1 MTRPPW
7 GTTVPGNRWD
17 LADVRAEPGSH
28 RSVSVV
34 VPHFE
39 QPAQLARTLAAL
51 DAQTVR
57 PDEVLVADDG
67 SAVPPVVPPGVR
79 LLRQEDRGFRAA
91 AARNLAAASASGD
104 LLVFLDADTTPEPR
118 YLEEL
123 TRLPARLPELVAVG
137 RRRHATLE
145 GLPVGAP
152 LPPPAERHLPE
163 PAWLAD
169 AHAGSRDLLDAD
181 ATGFR
186 FVISAVLACS
196 RWWFEELG
204 GFDATFVGYGGED
217 WELAHRS
224 WLAGGLVAHVPT
236 AVAWHDGPDAGAAP
250 RTADAGTAEATGVAD
265 RVAVPGVA
273 WRGLLRGPVDVVV
286 DLPGALTPTD
296 LLVTVDALLAALPRV
311 RVVLDDEQ
319 RRVVGTDPR
328 VHGCAEAADLFASA
342 RLHVRL
348 RAGVVGGAAAYEELL
363 GAVDGSCATWVVND
377 GAAEVRDLRLHR
389 RAARWDRP
397 DLVGVGHVE
406 VAGLRRLPAG
416 ARLDA
421 HLGQWL

>member
-1 MTRPPW
+1 MTPPPW

-17 LADVRAEPGSH
+17 LVTAAAPR
-28 RSVSVV
+28 RTVSVV

-39 QPAQLARTLAAL
+39 QPEQLARTLRAL
-51 DAQTVR
+51 DAQTVP

-67 SAVPPVVPPGVR
+67 SAVPPVVPTGVR

-91 AARNLAAASASGD
+91 AARNMAAASASGD

-118 YLEEL
+118 FLEEL
-123 TRLPARLPELVAVG
+123 TRLPGRLPELVAVG

-145 GLPVGAP
+145 GLPAGAP
-152 LPPPAERHLPE
+152 LPPPAARHLDE

-169 AHAGSRDLLDAD
+169 AHARSRDLLDAD
-181 ATGFR
+181 ATSFR

-236 AVAWHDGPDAGAAP
+236 AVAWHDGPDAGADP

-265 RVAVPGVA
+265 RVGVPGVA
-273 WRGLLRGPVDVVV
+273 WRGLLRGPADVVV
-286 DLPGALTPTD
+286 DLPAALTPTE
-296 LLVTVDALLAALPRV
+296 LLVTVDALLAAVPRT
-311 RVVLDDEQ
+311 RVLLDEAQ
-319 RRVVGTDPR
+319 RRVVGADPR
-328 VHGCAEAADLFASA
+328 VHDSGAAAGLLASA

-348 RAGVVGGAAAYEELL
+348 REGVVGDPAAYAALL

-389 RAARWDRP
+389 RAARWDRA
-397 DLVGVGHVE
+397 DLLGTGHVE
-406 VAGLRRLPAG
+406 VVGLRRLPVD